1 MVGDLFLQVDLLPV
15 VVLEE
20 DVEVAI
26 ELTLD

>member
-1 MVGDLFLQVDLLPV
+1 MVGDLFLQVDLLPM

-26 ELTLD
+26 ELTLG